1 METFR
6 NISIV
11 HLSARLGEH
20 AGIVDAVLL
29 SRGVLRVAGVF
40 RRQVKVDDVLVLRL
54 RGAGV
59 LIP

>member
-6 NISIV
+6 NTSIV
-11 HLSARLGEH
+11 HLSAGLGEH

-40 RRQVKVDDVLVLRL
+40 RRQVKVDDVLILRL